1 MLRAVIFDFNGI
13 IADDEPIH
21 FELFAKVMAE
31 ERILITRDEYNLLYL
46 HLNDRD
52 AFRTALE
59 RNEKLSNPKIISDL
73 VLRKGNYYRELI
85 SNRDLLFP
93 DAAEFIR
100 KTAYQYPI
108 AIASGALNEEIEYIL
123 RRAGLL
129 QLFPVIIGAEKAVQ
143 GKPHPECYLTA
154 LRDLNIHFEKTP
166 VIEPFEVLVIED
178 SIGGIEGAHRAGM
191 LCLAVTNSY
200 SKNELLEADF
210 IVESLS
216 KIDFKMVLKHF
227 EK

>member
-31 ERILITRDEYNLLYL
+31 ERVIISRDEYNLLYL

-52 AFRTALE
+52 AFKTALE
-59 RNEKLSNPKIISDL
+59 RYEKMNDPGIISNL
-73 VLRKGNYYRELI
+73 IQRKSAYYHSLI

-93 DAAEFIR
+93 DAAGFIR
-100 KTAYQYPI
+100 KTASHYPV
-108 AIASGALNEEIEYIL
+108 AIASGALNEEIEFIL
-123 RRAGLL
+123 NRGGLL
-129 QLFPVIIGAEKAVQ
+129 ELFPVIIGAEKAVQ
-143 GKPHPECYLTA
+143 GKPHPECYLNA
-154 LRDLNIHFEKTP
+154 LSGLNVYYGKNPEIKP
-166 VIEPFEVLVIED
+166 SEVLVIED
-178 SIGGIEGAHRAGM
+178 SIGGIDGAHRAGM

-200 SKNELLEADF
+200 PENELLEADF
-210 IVESLS
+210 IVDSLS
-216 KIDFKMVLKHF
+216 EVNFKQVQTRF